1 MHGNHH
7 HHHQRTDLGG
17 IMPITRV
24 FIIGPFVPCTPLCK
38 ILNMPVMSICLVKQN
53 DRTWVEKH
61 QRFLFNVYK
70 RFCHVFYVFNVFY
83 FFWNVF
89 LHLCLKRTVFQIF
102 DLCRDLEIRVKGHS
116 KSSELTRI
124 DPAPMTSY
132 QRYRATMDLSRT
144 VSEINGDFSR
154 KSPIFPTPEY
164 LTPPLKGFPLE
175 FDTDANGQKLE

>member
-1 MHGNHH
+1 MS
-7 HHHQRTDLGG
+7 
-17 IMPITRV
+17 ITRV

-53 DRTWVEKH
+53 DRTWVEKQ

-83 FFWNVF
+83 FFLERF
-89 LHLCLKRTVFQIF
+89 FTSMPIKQTVFQIF
-102 DLCRDLEIRVKGHS
+102 DFEKCRDLEIRVKGHS

-154 KSPIFPTPEY
+154 KSPIFPTP
-164 LTPPLKGFPLE
+164 
-175 FDTDANGQKLE
+175 

>member
-1 MHGNHH
+1 MTERGLKKS
-7 HHHQRTDLGG
+7 T
-17 IMPITRV
+17 
-24 FIIGPFVPCTPLCK
+24 F
-38 ILNMPVMSICLVKQN
+38 
-53 DRTWVEKH
+53 
-61 QRFLFNVYK
+61 
-70 RFCHVFYVFNVFY
+70 FYSTFTNVFVTFFTFLTFFI

-102 DLCRDLEIRVKGHS
+102 DFEKCRDLEIRVKGHS

-154 KSPIFPTPEY
+154 KSPIFPTSEY